1 MLIITV
7 QVNAPAGQAI
17 GIKEDLAMYLERWGD
32 ARVVSVEQRPQPQM
46 VKTAAGK
53 SMPCDPR
60 LVPYW
65 ERPGAAG
72 KVVLQRSGKVVSC
85 DFEGPR
91 DELTGFGYISHF
103 STCPQAR
110 GFRRKR

>member
-46 VKTAAGK
+46 EQMTIGGTAYVDRT
-53 SMPCDPR
+53 MPR
-60 LVPYW
+60 L
-65 ERPGAAG
+65 
-72 KVVLQRSGKVVSC
+72 
-85 DFEGPR
+85 
-91 DELTGFGYISHF
+91 
-103 STCPQAR
+103 
-110 GFRRKR
+110 RR